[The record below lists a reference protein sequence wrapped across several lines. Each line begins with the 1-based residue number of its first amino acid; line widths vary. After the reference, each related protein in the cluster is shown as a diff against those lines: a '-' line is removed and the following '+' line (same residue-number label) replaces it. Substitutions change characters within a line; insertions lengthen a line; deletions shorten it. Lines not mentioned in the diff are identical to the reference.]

1 MTEYHQKWEGSNG
14 EIDPFFCNHTF
25 VIFSKKECVIRAFF
39 FYQVCFLCYTL
50 TSFFFPFNKQ
60 PFRRQNWLYMRQFWC
75 RCKIFYFSKN
85 QSVFALAHKC
95 SHCAIHFSM
104 KRCKYCRNKN
114 AVHQT
119 FSNFDVIA
127 YFFISRNQSVF
138 ALAHKCSHCAI
149 HFSMKRF

>member
-1 MTEYHQKWEGSNG
+1 MTVNHQKWEGSNG
-14 EIDPFFCNHTF
+14 EINLFLHWYVRNFLEKRMCNPCLLFLPGLFFMLHF
-25 VIFSKKECVIRAFF
+25 DE
-39 FYQVCFLCYTL
+39 
-50 TSFFFPFNKQ
+50 FFFPFNKQ

-138 ALAHKCSHCAI
+138 ALIHKGY
-149 HFSMKRF
+149 